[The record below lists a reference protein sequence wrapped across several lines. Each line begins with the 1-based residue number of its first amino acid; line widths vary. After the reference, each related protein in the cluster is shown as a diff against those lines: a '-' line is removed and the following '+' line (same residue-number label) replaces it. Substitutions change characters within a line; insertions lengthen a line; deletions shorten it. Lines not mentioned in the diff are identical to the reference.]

1 MFLLIIIFLN
11 WIFNAFLLSMAV
23 KITRNECTLS
33 GMMAV
38 TGISTLMQSVPLF
51 GWLLGPIFYLVLL
64 TKFSTAVFWPDAIL
78 ISIVNGLLSI
88 FIRFILCLMLAALLM

>member
-23 KITRNECTLS
+23 RITRNECTLS

-64 TKFSTAVFWPDAIL
+64 TKFSTAVFWPDVMAEIISQIVIL
-78 ISIVNGLLSI
+78 QHLFNLGLVV
-88 FIRFILCLMLAALLM
+88 